1 MKPTILILSLIISCT
16 FSQTSYGQS
25 TTDQSSPGSSK
36 VNAEKILEKLEKSP
50 VIAEQSHIGDK
61 PSVEGLELHSPTR
74 AAIVLPVEALQNPTI
89 AENISATV
97 TDPETGVAIEGY
109 DPVSYFTQNAATKG
123 SDQFTAE
130 YNGATYY
137 FSSAANRDL
146 FNQSADKYAPAYGG
160 YCTETLASGSL
171 TPASPLNWTI
181 HGDRLFLT
189 RSPQSTKVFRERR
202 ALSVTKAD
210 KFWRQVDTALN
221 IPNAGANEIVD

>member
-1 MKPTILILSLIISCT
+1 MIGHPAS
-16 FSQTSYGQS
+16 GQS
-25 TTDQSSPGSSK
+25 TNDQTPPANPTG
-36 VNAEKILEKLEKSP
+36 NAEKILEKLEKAP
-50 VIAEQSHIGDK
+50 VIAEQSHVGAK
-61 PSVEGLELHSPTR
+61 PSVEGLDLHSPTR
-74 AAIVLPVEALQNPTI
+74 AAIVLPVEALQSPTI
-89 AENISATV
+89 AQNISATV

-109 DPVSYFTQNAATKG
+109 DPVSYFTEDAATKG
-123 SDQFTAE
+123 SDKYTAE

-202 ALSVTKAD
+202 AVSVARAD

-221 IPNAGANEIVD
+221 IPNAGANEIEE